1 MFRRERD
8 DAVHI
13 GIVLQ
18 KLDTLLVHDPE
29 DGASGIRPLQ
39 AGKERSRPEDIP
51 HGRPLDEEDLLVERL
66 IVRAVFAEAVVGTG
80 RLAFEMEA
88 IITDHRRLEGKN
100 EPYLCHK
107 SGIKANGL
115 AGKAL
120 LPGRL
125 FTPRAFPAH
134 HEKKAEN
141 SLLSI

>member
-18 KLDTLLVHDPE
+18 KLDALLVHDPE
-29 DGASGIRPLQ
+29 DGASRIHPLQ
-39 AGKERSRPEDIP
+39 AGKERSRPEDVP
-51 HGRPLDEEDLLVERL
+51 HGRPFDEKDLFVERL
-66 IVRAVFAEAVVGTG
+66 VIRAVFTEAAVATG

-120 LPGRL
+120 LPWRL
-125 FTPRAFPAH
+125 FTLRAFPARH
-134 HEKKAEN
+134 GKKAEN
-141 SLLSI
+141 ILLSI